1 MREWPRPR
9 VTGEPV
15 LEVLA
20 PDGFQGIG
28 YIEGKALIM
37 VSKGVGVVIRVVAST
52 DWLVLRKEGS

>member
-1 MREWPRPR
+1 M
-9 VTGEPV
+9 